1 VATGTDDYEYAD
13 EASLLSA
20 LGEACEALR
29 AGGVTFIVMGGIA
42 SAIWGRP
49 RWTRDVDVFV
59 RLEEAGRALE
69 VLSDAGFET
78 HVEQQHWLSKAAKH
92 GVVVDV
98 ISRSHNDILLDEQM
112 LRRASTVTYKGLEL
126 PVLAPEDVVV
136 MKAVAASE
144 DTFRYWY
151 DALGIIGRSELDW
164 TYLIARARQAGAR
177 RVLALLLY
185 AQSLDIL
192 VPAAAIRALVS
203 LVVEPTGATIGSA
216 LLDPPQVAGVD
227 VAEVGW

>member
-1 VATGTDDYEYAD
+1 VTTGTDQYEYAD
-13 EASLLSA
+13 EEALLRA
-20 LGEACEALR
+20 LGDATDALAR
-29 AGGVTFIVMGGIA
+29 AGVTFVVMGGIA
-42 SAIWGRP
+42 SGIWGRP

-69 VLSDAGFET
+69 VLGEAGFET
-78 HVEQQHWLSKAAKH
+78 RVEQQHWLSKATKH
-92 GVVVDV
+92 DITVDV
-98 ISRSHNDILLDEQM
+98 ISRSHNDILLDDQM
-112 LRRASTVTYKGLEL
+112 LERAPTVSFKGLEL
-126 PVLAPEDVVV
+126 PVLAPEDVLV

-151 DALGIIGRSELDW
+151 DALGIIGRTELDW

-192 VPAAAIRALVS
+192 VPAAAIRALVA
-203 LVVEPTGATIGSA
+203 LVVEPPGAPIGPA
-216 LLDPPQVAGVD
+216 VVERAH
-227 VAEVGW
+227 AEVSA